1 MFKLTLYRHGI
12 ACTALLLPFIAHSAM
27 PKSEILLAKPNTEYG
42 LQVSR
47 ITSGD
52 SYNNQPLLTNKGI
65 YFTQEVQTLA
75 HSQTDLAFYSFDD
88 QQTYNLTNSPVS
100 EYSATLTPKGNALSA
115 IVVEADGKQKLWQ
128 YPLNIELPPS
138 RIFEWIEPVGY
149 HAWGI
154 DNDLVMFILG
164 EPHTL
169 QYTKVAAA
177 KGQVVA
183 QNIGRTLT
191 FNDSLAAFTFTYTK
205 NAENWLASYAPNS
218 QMVTDL
224 FRLPDSVQD
233 YTFKN
238 DNTVIYALNNRIYQ
252 RSLSTPENVS
262 QWLDLTPYCSTQI
275 TRLSYNNEQLAFVCR
290 K

>member
-1 MFKLTLYRHGI
+1 
-12 ACTALLLPFIAHSAM
+12 M
-27 PKSEILLAKPNTEYG
+27 PKSEILLAKTKTEYG

-47 ITSGD
+47 ITSAD
-52 SYNNQPLLTNKGI
+52 SYNNQPLLTEKGI
-65 YFTQEVQTLA
+65 YFTQERKTQGQ
-75 HSQTDLAFYSFDD
+75 SQTDLAFYSFND
-88 QQTYNLTNSPVS
+88 QQTSNLTNSPVS
-100 EYSATLTPKGNALSA
+100 EYSPTLTPNGEALSA
-115 IVVEADGKQKLWQ
+115 IVVEANGKQKLWQ
-128 YPLNIELPPS
+128 YPLNSDASPS

-149 HAWGI
+149 HAWGT

-191 FNDSLAAFTFTYTK
+191 FNSTLAAFTFTYSK
-205 NAENWLASYAPNS
+205 NQQNWLASYAPNS
-218 QMVTDL
+218 QTVTDL

-252 RSLSTPENVS
+252 RSFSEPESVS
-262 QWLDLTPYCSTQI
+262 QWLDLTPYCSTKI
-275 TRLSYNNEQLAFVCR
+275 TRLSYYNEQLAFVCS

>member
-1 MFKLTLYRHGI
+1 MKLTLLRHGI
-12 ACTALLLPFIAHSAM
+12 ACTALLMPFIAHSAM

-47 ITSGD
+47 ITEGN
-52 SYNNQPLLTNKGI
+52 SYNNQPLLTDNGI
-65 YFTQEVQTLA
+65 YFTQEVNELGQ
-75 HSQTDLAFYSFDD
+75 SQTDLAFYSFDD

-100 EYSATLTPKGNALSA
+100 EYSATLTPKGDALSA

-128 YPLNIELPPS
+128 YPLNTELPPS

-183 QNIGRTLT
+183 QNIGRTLM
-191 FNDSLAAFTFTYTK
+191 FNASLAAFTFTYTK

-224 FRLPDSVQD
+224 FRLPDGVQD

-238 DNTVIYALNNRIYQ
+238 DNTVVYALNNRIYQ
-252 RSLSTPENVS
+252 RSLSAPENVS
-262 QWLDLTPYCSTQI
+262 QWLDLTPYCSAQI

>member
-1 MFKLTLYRHGI
+1 MKLTLLRYGI
-12 ACTALLLPFIAHSAM
+12 ACTALLMPFIAHSAM

-47 ITSGD
+47 ITEGN
-52 SYNNQPLLTNKGI
+52 SYNNQPLLTDNGI
-65 YFTQEVQTLA
+65 YFTQEVNELGQ
-75 HSQTDLAFYSFDD
+75 SQTDLAFYSFDD

-100 EYSATLTPKGNALSA
+100 EYSATLTPKGDALSA

-128 YPLNIELPPS
+128 YPLNTELPPS

-183 QNIGRTLT
+183 QNIGRTLM
-191 FNDSLAAFTFTYTK
+191 FNASLAAFTFTYTK

-224 FRLPDSVQD
+224 FRLPDGVQD

-252 RSLSTPENVS
+252 RSLSAPENVS
-262 QWLDLTPYCSTQI
+262 QWLDLTPYCSAQI

>member
-1 MFKLTLYRHGI
+1 MKLTLLRHGI
-12 ACTALLLPFIAHSAM
+12 ACTALLMPFIAHSAM

-47 ITSGD
+47 ITEGN
-52 SYNNQPLLTNKGI
+52 SYNNQPLLTDNGI
-65 YFTQEVQTLA
+65 YFTQEVNELGQ
-75 HSQTDLAFYSFDD
+75 SQTDLAFYSFDD

-100 EYSATLTPKGNALSA
+100 EYSATLTPKGDALSA

-128 YPLNIELPPS
+128 YPLNTELPPS

-183 QNIGRTLT
+183 QNIGRTLM
-191 FNDSLAAFTFTYTK
+191 FNASLAAFTFTYTK

-224 FRLPDSVQD
+224 FRLADGVQD

-252 RSLSTPENVS
+252 RSLSAPENVS
-262 QWLDLTPYCSTQI
+262 QWLDLTPYCSAQI

>member
-1 MFKLTLYRHGI
+1 MKLTLLRHGI
-12 ACTALLLPFIAHSAM
+12 ACTALLMPFIAHSAM

-47 ITSGD
+47 ITEGN
-52 SYNNQPLLTNKGI
+52 SYNNQPLLTDNGI
-65 YFTQEVQTLA
+65 YFTQEVNELGQ
-75 HSQTDLAFYSFDD
+75 SQTDLAFYSFDD

-100 EYSATLTPKGNALSA
+100 EYSATLTPKGDALSA

-128 YPLNIELPPS
+128 YPLNTELPPS

-183 QNIGRTLT
+183 QNIGRTLM
-191 FNDSLAAFTFTYTK
+191 FNASLAAFTFTYTK
-205 NAENWLASYAPNS
+205 NVENWLASYAPNS

-224 FRLPDSVQD
+224 FRLPDGVQD

-252 RSLSTPENVS
+252 RSLSAPENVS
-262 QWLDLTPYCSTQI
+262 QWLDLTPYCSAQI

>member
-1 MFKLTLYRHGI
+1 MPL
-12 ACTALLLPFIAHSAM
+12 IAHAAM
-27 PKSEILLAKPNTEYG
+27 PKSEILLAKTNTEYG

-47 ITSGD
+47 ITEGN
-52 SYNNQPLLTNKGI
+52 SYNNQPLLTDNGI
-65 YFTQEVQTLA
+65 YFTQEVNELGQ
-75 HSQTDLAFYSFDD
+75 SQTDLAFYSFDE

-100 EYSATLTPKGNALSA
+100 EYSATLKPAGDALSA

-128 YPLNIELPPS
+128 YPLNAELSPS

-149 HAWGI
+149 HAWGR

-169 QYTKVAAA
+169 QYTTVVAA

-183 QNIGRTLT
+183 KHIGRTLT
-191 FNDSLAAFTFTYTK
+191 FNPTLAAFTFTYTK
-205 NAENWLASYAPNS
+205 NEQNWLASFAPNS

-224 FRLPDSVQD
+224 FRLPDTVQD
-233 YTFKN
+233 YAFKN
-238 DNTVIYALNNRIYQ
+238 DNTVIYALDNRIYQ
-252 RSLSTPENVS
+252 RSLSEPQRVS
-262 QWLDLTPYCSTQI
+262 QWLDLTPYCSTAI

>member
-1 MFKLTLYRHGI
+1 MKLTLLRHGI
-12 ACTALLLPFIAHSAM
+12 ACTALLMPFIAHSAM

-47 ITSGD
+47 ITEGN
-52 SYNNQPLLTNKGI
+52 SYNNQPLLTDNGI
-65 YFTQEVQTLA
+65 YFTQEVNELGQ
-75 HSQTDLAFYSFDD
+75 SQTDLAFYSFDD

-100 EYSATLTPKGNALSA
+100 EYSATLTPKGDALSA

-128 YPLNIELPPS
+128 YPLNTELPPS

-183 QNIGRTLT
+183 QNIGRTLM
-191 FNDSLAAFTFTYTK
+191 FNASLAAFTFTYTK

-224 FRLPDSVQD
+224 FRLPDGVQD

-252 RSLSTPENVS
+252 RSLSAPENVS
-262 QWLDLTPYCSTQI
+262 QWLDLTPYCSAQI

>member
-1 MFKLTLYRHGI
+1 LKLTLLRHGI
-12 ACTALLLPFIAHSAM
+12 ACTALLMPFIAHSAM

-47 ITSGD
+47 ITEGN
-52 SYNNQPLLTNKGI
+52 SYNNQPLLTDNGI
-65 YFTQEVQTLA
+65 YFTQEVNELGQ
-75 HSQTDLAFYSFDD
+75 SQTDLAFYSFDD

-100 EYSATLTPKGNALSA
+100 EYSATLTPKGDALSA

-128 YPLNIELPPS
+128 YPLNTELPPS

-183 QNIGRTLT
+183 QNIGRTLM
-191 FNDSLAAFTFTYTK
+191 FNASLAAFTFTYTK

-224 FRLPDSVQD
+224 FRLPDGVQD

-252 RSLSTPENVS
+252 RSLSAPENVS
-262 QWLDLTPYCSTQI
+262 QWLDLTPYCSAQI